1 MGSDK
6 QMSRIQRE
14 HEPIG
19 QLAVFKRCQIC
30 SNFQPG
36 KNTAFSTMDQLCHQ
50 EKSWCQVLS
59 SHCNLRIQIGMT
71 AWRLFVSPS
80 PLHPKEQCSLN
91 ILVSNY
97 NTPQKSLG
105 VHTQH
110 AVASLSSG
118 ICYQSSS
125 SLAEHV
131 ILKVRTFCIPSTH
144 TFHFYPFLSIS
155 SRA

>member
-6 QMSRIQRE
+6 QMSCIQRE

-30 SNFQPG
+30 ANFQPG

-59 SHCNLRIQIGMT
+59 FHCNLRIQIGMT
-71 AWRLFVSPS
+71 IVLPQSSSPKGTVQ
-80 PLHPKEQCSLN
+80 PKHPCLQLQYASKFTRSA
-91 ILVSNY
+91 
-97 NTPQKSLG
+97 
-105 VHTQH
+105 HT